1 MPAGPKPKP
10 DGTTVHR
17 NPLVHDWTEVVAVPY
32 AGERPAIGRAPA
44 ATKRWWTVISTMPHC
59 VLWTPADWQFAVDT
73 VRIHAAFAR
82 GDMVRA
88 QELRVREKV
97 MGTTLDARRDL
108 RIRYVDEVSA
118 PAASVA
124 NLQVSDFVAERTR
137 RLMEDAD
144 AS

>member
-1 MPAGPKPKP
+1 MPAAGPKPKP

-32 AGERPAIGRAPA
+32 VGERPSIGRAPA
-44 ATKRWWTVISTMPHC
+44 ATKRWWAVISTMPHC

-73 VRIHAAFAR
+73 SRIHAAFAR

-97 MGTTLDARRDL
+97 MGTTYDALRDL
-108 RIRYVDEVSA
+108 RIRYVDVSA
-118 PAASVA
+118 KAPAPVA
-124 NLQVSDFVAERTR
+124 DPQVSDFVVERDR
-137 RLMEDAD
+137 RLLEG
-144 AS
+144 